1 MIKKVYKHLVRHG
14 YEKVVL
20 EELSVLEQVNAFY
33 FAKNIIAPH
42 GAGLANLVF
51 CTKRPNIIE
60 MMAHGHYTKVYW
72 SLGVLCGCSS
82 YRVLSANDINSE
94 EEKVPNYK
102 KDIEIN
108 ISDLLKYIA

>member
-1 MIKKVYKHLVRHG
+1 
-14 YEKVVL
+14 
-20 EELSVLEQVNAFY
+20 
-33 FAKNIIAPH
+33 
-42 GAGLANLVF
+42 
-51 CTKRPNIIE
+51 